1 MLKKLKG
8 NRIQNRPTVD
18 ELKSELSLLKEKKK
32 RSRNLRYI
40 IVISL
45 SAVAVIILMTN
56 LWFPMFRVVGTSM
69 MPQLTA
75 DDIIVCFDAD
85 VSVERGNIISFYHND
100 TVLLKRVV
108 GISGDIVDM
117 DENGVLSVNG
127 VVQNEPYASGLSLEP
142 CDVVFPVQVPEN
154 SFFVL
159 GDQRSTSL
167 DSRSES
173 IGMITEERLI
183 GKAVMRVWP
192 ILKFELL

>member
-85 VSVERGNIISFYHND
+85 VSVERGNIIAFYHND

>member
-1 MLKKLKG
+1 MLKKIKG

-85 VSVERGNIISFYHND
+85 VSVERGNIIAFYHND

-192 ILKFELL
+192 IFKFELL